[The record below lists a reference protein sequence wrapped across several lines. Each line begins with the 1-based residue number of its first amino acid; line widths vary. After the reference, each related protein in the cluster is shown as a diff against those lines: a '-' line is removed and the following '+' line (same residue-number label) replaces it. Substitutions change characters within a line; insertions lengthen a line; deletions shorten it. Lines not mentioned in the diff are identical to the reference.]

1 MTKELIKSKDRKDE
15 HGEVFTPHYIVK
27 EMLDLLPPGILNDP
41 YKTFL
46 DPTCGNGNI
55 LVTILEDR
63 LKNGLDPLLSASTLF
78 GIDIQE
84 DNVQDTRDRLIKLV
98 PEASSIIN
106 KHIRCMD
113 ILEWLKNPHSPLV
126 DWESDRPWPETLDT
140 PSVHD
145 VNSDFF

>member
-1 MTKELIKSKDRKDE
+1 MTDLTKSKTRVDE
-15 HGEVFTPHYIVK
+15 HGEVFTPTYIVK

-41 YKTFL
+41 SKTFL

-55 LVTILEDR
+55 LVTILEER
-63 LKNGLDPLLSASTLF
+63 LMLGLDPLLSVSTLY

-84 DNVQDTRDRLIKLV
+84 DNVQDTKDRLIKLV
-98 PEASSIIN
+98 PQAKSIIN

-113 ILEWLKNPHSPLV
+113 ILEWQKNPSSPLV
-126 DWESDRPWPETLDT
+126 DWEIDGDWPEKLDA